1 MKIVAPSVL
10 TMSGSSTPSSWTLVV
25 EKAGAASFALVLG
38 AEGAEV
44 SVGARAGMA
53 GSASGSTPRPGAPW
67 VWAKWRCA

>member
-25 EKAGAASFALVLG
+25 EKEGDPSFALVLG
-38 AEGAEV
+38 AEEV

-53 GSASGSTPRPGAPW
+53 GSASGSTPRPGVPW